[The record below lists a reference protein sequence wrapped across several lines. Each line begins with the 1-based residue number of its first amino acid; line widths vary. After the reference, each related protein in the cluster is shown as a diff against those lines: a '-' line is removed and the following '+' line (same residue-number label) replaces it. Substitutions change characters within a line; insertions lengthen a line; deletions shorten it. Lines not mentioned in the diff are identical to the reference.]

1 MTDIKK
7 LLNTYYKNDGKNL
20 TGSFQIQNAE
30 RTSNDYD
37 LKLKSDNRR
46 KHRHLLLDELILE
59 VPFNLHDNQIT
70 QIRYWIDTFNE
81 DFKGFNR
88 RASNETILLAFIM
101 MQRKNTNPKL
111 NVEKFSISKKYNLNN
126 TVFESIQNRLIFRLM
141 QTLPLTYSQARYV
154 NHEILEK

>member
-7 LLNTYYKNDGKNL
+7 LLNTYYKADGKNPA
-20 TGSFQIQNAE
+20 GSFQIQNAE
-30 RTSNDYD
+30 RLSNDYD

>member
-30 RTSNDYD
+30 RLSNDYD

-59 VPFNLHDNQIT
+59 VPFNLHDNQIQ

-88 RASNETILLAFIM
+88 RASNETIILAFIM